1 MIHKLPADG
10 DTNLSQSDLSQI
22 TQVLSLP
29 PIYYKNSREPKFN
42 SFSDVK
48 PPVVKKR
55 TKTKKELENQVSSIS
70 PLLVI
75 KNLVLTTVG
84 KLTLCNLNFSKL
96 K

>member
-10 DTNLSQSDLSQI
+10 DTNLNQSDLSQI
-22 TQVLSLP
+22 IQVLCSPL
-29 PIYYKNSREPKFN
+29 IYVKNSREPTSN

-70 PLLVI
+70 PYY
-75 KNLVLTTVG
+75 
-84 KLTLCNLNFSKL
+84 
-96 K
+96 